1 MASHPQDLIDAVRD
15 GMHARDWQH
24 YVDGDAIAVLDIVRA
39 YDTARPATA
48 PDMPDWVTHVEI
60 EFQGP
65 DPTWPN
71 GTRWQEGMG
80 TTVEEAIADASK
92 DGGQ

>member
-1 MASHPQDLIDAVRD
+1 MTNVSEEALLSVYEEAFYTNVSP
-15 GMHARDWQH
+15 GMGYTTRHLNALRA
-24 YVDGDAIAVLDIVRA
+24 AIASSRA
-39 YDTARPATA
+39 AVDV
-48 PDMPDWVTHVEI
+48 PDWVTHVEI

-65 DPTWPN
+65 DPAWPN

-80 TTVEEAIADASK
+80 TTVAEAIADASK